1 MTTAAAKVTTEQ
13 KMENIKQ
20 DIEDALI
27 GILRTGKP
35 GEYIVT
41 ARVFCGDGGGIS
53 GARVGLSSE
62 SAVNWSNGNG

>member
-1 MTTAAAKVTTEQ
+1 MTTTAKVTTEQ
-13 KMENIKQ
+13 KLESIKQ

-41 ARVFCGDGGGIS
+41 AKVYCGDGGGIS
-53 GARVGLSSE
+53 AARVGLSSE
-62 SAVNWSNGNG
+62 ASVNWSNGNG